1 MIYTVILNN
10 SLSEKDGKA
19 NNLGCAYKCD
29 AAADDAVCSLNAN
42 ARPCRH
48 THKHISSPPQ
58 CHSGAAL
65 GRTTNRRGGSRK
77 RTFLGQVL

>member
-29 AAADDAVCSLNAN
+29 AAADDADCSLNAN

-48 THKHISSPPQ
+48 TQTYQQPTAVPQ
-58 CHSGAAL
+58 WCCSWQDY
-65 GRTTNRRGGSRK
+65 K
-77 RTFLGQVL
+77 